1 MCEDLTLD
9 LDFSGRVALLRTSG
23 TAHGAGAGA
32 GAGAL
37 EVVASTSHIATGANP
52 RKQNTMSPQNLDLRF
67 EI

>member
-23 TAHGAGAGA
+23 TAHGAGA